1 MSRPAHVVCL
11 SCHLGQERELKKT
24 FLGFPSFRC
33 ESCGASSTYPLSTA
47 YFVIYGA
54 SFAICLLAMIAR
66 RGVGCF
72 LILALAAI
80 PAIALDMRA
89 RKKVRFAKAREKSR
103 SEQLADPFR

>member
-1 MSRPAHVVCL
+1 MARPTHVVCF
-11 SCHLGQERELKKT
+11 SCHQGQERELKKS

-33 ESCGASSTYPLSTA
+33 ESCGASSAYPLSTA
-47 YFVIYGA
+47 YVVIYGA
-54 SFAICLLAMIAR
+54 SFALCLLATIAR

-89 RKKVRFAKAREKSR
+89 RRKARFAEAHEKSR
-103 SEQLADPFR
+103 GERLAEPFR